1 MAIDLAVKELIEVIV
16 RARAVMTANL
26 SVLELSSNV
35 STTELMRVEIFRNVL
50 HEYVDELTS
59 MEAELKELFE

>member
-1 MAIDLAVKELIEVIV
+1 
-16 RARAVMTANL
+16 MTANL